1 MLRCPECGK
10 ELVEHEPDG
19 KWLRY
24 FECLECMQAFHFV
37 RQSKRCA
44 FVLERGRTA
53 AIQKA
58 S

>member
-1 MLRCPECGK
+1 MLRCPECGE

-24 FECLECMQAFHFV
+24 FECLKCLHAYHFV
-37 RQSKRCA
+37 RQSKRYC
-44 FVLERGRTA
+44 VLERGRTA